1 MTRKWRRRGV
11 LLMGSVQLPIGGG
24 GYIVRDA
31 IVNLLPGDAR
41 APG

>member
-24 GYIVRDA
+24 YIVRDA
-31 IVNLLPGDAR
+31 LVNLLPGDAR